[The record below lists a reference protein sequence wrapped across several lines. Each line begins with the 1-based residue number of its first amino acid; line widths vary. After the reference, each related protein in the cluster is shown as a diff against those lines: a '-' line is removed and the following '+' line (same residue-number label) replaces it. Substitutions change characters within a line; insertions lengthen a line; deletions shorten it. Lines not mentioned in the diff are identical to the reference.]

1 MSPHPVPTPR
11 PRGGGGAAMAAGP
24 GRSLGPSTSYH
35 NLLKAFTS
43 HQRAVAFY
51 VIHTSLC
58 NVNYLHQ
65 GCSPPNLLAVSRQVK
80 KMFLFQAKQGEE
92 LWGFRRE
99 EKLKKGSGW
108 FACQKPNPYTHVCLS
123 FSDPRILTSS
133 HSLQPPGQPDPES
146 TASPALRLLC
156 SQLPGMLSTATDSQA
171 CLCHRTRS
179 IDADHS

>member
-1 MSPHPVPTPR
+1 MLIVRLEFSSLSLKSSQHKQAIFKKYTLYTPHTASPIRITHVTLPSHPLHRGGGPTAEGPRVSPHPVPTPR

-65 GCSPPNLLAVSRQVK
+65 GCPPPPNLLAVSRQVK
-80 KMFLFQAKQGEE
+80 KNVPVPSKAG
-92 LWGFRRE
+92 GRAA
-99 EKLKKGSGW
+99 GG
-108 FACQKPNPYTHVCLS
+108 
-123 FSDPRILTSS
+123 
-133 HSLQPPGQPDPES
+133 
-146 TASPALRLLC
+146 
-156 SQLPGMLSTATDSQA
+156 
-171 CLCHRTRS
+171 
-179 IDADHS
+179 